1 MKRKRNILENITNNI
16 CKKSKIDSEFNK
28 NEFVSPSHLKN
39 YVLKDPIIDYL
50 EYYKIN
56 SYLIN
61 FSPDI

>member
-16 CKKSKIDSEFNK
+16 CKKSKIDIEFNK

-56 SYLIN
+56 
-61 FSPDI
+61 